1 MKKIFLYFICLLAF
15 ALSFSCSSPSGPA
28 LTTSTTSTT
37 STTPTTVQTE
47 HITAKL
53 AAEGVYFE
61 IQVPSDGFYTAEA
74 DIPTNINYMPYFYTI
89 HATSEG
95 GGKSICFFLPYVEK
109 GKSYCFTF
117 RLIKTSFP
125 EFKIYG
131 QPTVLSS
138 ETLIWKDE
146 TISFMSEGGIGDI
159 YKIVSPCFIENTTE
173 KLAFRYL
180 NLPSDSE
187 VFPWYF
193 KESCA
198 EPIEERLLMHSDL
211 FYSNSDN
218 KFKADLNGIS
228 WTLSENELK
237 ILKDE
242 YTQKNCTDQIVFYG
256 ILRIPLKNFYGFNHN
271 IGTSYISRPVLSDYI
286 CTVKDGIS
294 TMGTPV
300 TFTLN

>member
-28 LTTSTTSTT
+28 L
-37 STTPTTVQTE
+37 TTVQTE

-61 IQVPSDGFYTAEA
+61 IQVPSDGFYTART
-74 DIPTNINYMPYFYTI
+74 DIPTNINYMLVFYTI

-109 GKSYCFTF
+109 GKSYSFKF
-117 RLIKTSFP
+117 KLIKTSFP
-125 EFKIYG
+125 EYKFYD
-131 QPTVLSS
+131 PFATDFSS
-138 ETLIWKDE
+138 ETLIWEDE

-193 KESCA
+193 VESCDSHTTPK
-198 EPIEERLLMHSDL
+198 PIEERLLMHSDL
-211 FYSNSDN
+211 LYSNSDN

-237 ILKDE
+237 NLKDE
-242 YTQKNCTDQIVFYG
+242 YTHKNCTDQIWFHG
-256 ILRIPLKNFYGFNHN
+256 MLRIPLKNFYGFNHN
-271 IGTSYISRPVLSDYI
+271 IGTSYISRPVFSDY
-286 CTVKDGIS
+286 TYTFKDGIVS
-294 TMGTPV
+294 VGTPV